1 MTDASKRDG
10 SIMPGR
16 GHAGLPTSPDGSGPG
31 AGKALGRIVSGSL
44 SKGLSARLDAD
55 TSVEDMAVGRYV
67 VIAGEKRRFFGM
79 ITDVQ
84 LEAANAQLASAPPDV
99 DDPFIAEVL
108 AGTSTFGALELM
120 PMLTLD
126 EETGAPEP
134 VKTVPTHYSR
144 VREAS
149 EDDVSSVFGKED
161 STHFYLGQP
170 IDMDTKV
177 CVDLKRLVERSSGV
191 FGKSGTGK
199 TFLTRLILIGIVLKN
214 VAVNLVFDMHNEY
227 GYKGTF
233 EGPGDSVKGLQQ
245 LFPGRVAIFTLDPES
260 SLRRGISADQVVE
273 IGYDQIE
280 PEDFELLQEV
290 LGMTQAQMESVH
302 RLARIFGEDKWLG
315 RFVDLAPEE
324 REALATQHGLNPS
337 TLNVLHR
344 HLEHRLL
351 RLPFIKR
358 KVMDNSVERILE
370 HLKAGMNVVL
380 EFGRH
385 NSLEAYVLVAN
396 VLTRRIHDRY
406 VDETERALGSD
417 SAKPRPLVITIEEAH
432 KFLNPKVSEFTI
444 FGTIAREMRKNNV
457 TLLIVDQ
464 RPSNISD
471 EVLSQVGTRI
481 TCLLDDEKDTAAVL
495 SGISGAQSL
504 RGVLARLDS
513 KQQAIILGHAVPM
526 PVVIKTRDYGTAESY
541 AELSAEI
548 YGSPDLTI
556 VRPPSNGESGNGE
569 SGDEP
574 TPPKP
579 RRPVTRLE
587 DLFRDD

>member
-1 MTDASKRDG
+1 M
-10 SIMPGR
+10 
-16 GHAGLPTSPDGSGPG
+16 
-31 AGKALGRIVSGSL
+31 IVSGSL
-44 SKGLSARLDAD
+44 SKGLTARLDAGS
-55 TSVEDMAVGRYV
+55 SVEDMAVGRYV

-84 LEAANAQLASAPPDV
+84 LQAANPRLATAPPNV

-108 AGTSTFGALELM
+108 AGTATFGALELM
-120 PMLTLD
+120 PMLTLN
-126 EETGAPEP
+126 EETSAPEP
-134 VKTVPTHYSR
+134 VKTVPTHYSK

-149 EDDVSSVFGKED
+149 EDDVSAVFGSED
-161 STHFYLGQP
+161 ATHFYLGSP
-170 IDMDTKV
+170 IDMDTRV

-199 TFLTRLILIGIVLKN
+199 TFLTRLLLIGIVLKN

-233 EGPGDSVKGLQQ
+233 EGPGESVKGLQQ

-260 SLRRGISADQVVE
+260 AIRRGVRADHVVE
-273 IGYDQIE
+273 IGYEQIE

-302 RLARIFGEDKWLG
+302 RLARIFGEREWLA
-315 RFVDLAPEE
+315 RFVDLAAEE
-324 REALATQHGLNPS
+324 REELATRNGLNPS

-344 HLEHRLL
+344 HLENRLL

-358 KVMDNSVERILE
+358 KVQDNSVERILE
-370 HLKAGMNVVL
+370 HLTTGINVVL

-406 VDETERALGSD
+406 VEATERSMGSD
-417 SAKPRPLVITIEEAH
+417 TAKPRPLVITIEEAH

-495 SGISGAQSL
+495 SGISGAQAL

-526 PVVIKTRDYGTAESY
+526 PVVIKTRDYGTPESY
-541 AELSAEI
+541 AELNAEI
-548 YGSPDLTI
+548 LAG
-556 VRPPSNGESGNGE
+556 
-569 SGDEP
+569 
-574 TPPKP
+574 PKP
-579 RRPVTRLE
+579 ALTRLPKDDGDPDGTHPPRQRPVTRLE